1 MPCTVELVPV
11 DPSLVAGV
19 WPHARALVKSAMDRT
34 DLGNFGDVERE
45 VLGGM
50 QQLWL
55 VWNGTAIEAAAVT
68 RLVLIGSRKICI
80 IVACGGSGRKRWL
93 PLIAGI
99 EQFARNEGCR
109 AVRIIGRKG
118 WQRILADYR
127 ANYVVMDREL

>member
-1 MPCTVELVPV
+1 MTAPQLVAV
-11 DPSLVAGV
+11 DPSLVKDV
-19 WPHARALVKSAMDRT
+19 WPHARNMVKSAIDRT
-34 DLGNFGDVERE
+34 GLCNFDGIEKE
-45 VLGGM
+45 VLSGL

-55 VWNGTAIEAAAVT
+55 AWNGTAIEAAAVT
-68 RLVLIGSRKICI
+68 QLVLIGSRKICI
-80 IVACGGSGRKRWL
+80 LVACGGKGRKRWL

-109 AVRIIGRKG
+109 AMRIIGRKG